1 MASPSEN
8 KNSRNPLYF
17 KDSGY
22 FLYRFYEVCFLLK
35 TALFYA
41 Y

>member
-8 KNSRNPLYF
+8 KIAGILYIF

-22 FLYRFYEVCFLLK
+22 FLYRFYEICFLLK